1 MWLFFAFGGLC
12 RLRKHG
18 SNGPRLAGKLEY
30 FRDSSVISK
39 LAGCRRWDTAV
50 VNDHGPRYFEDYALG
65 ATRECGSVTVD
76 EAGMIS
82 FAKEFDPQP
91 FHVDPVA
98 AAAGPFGGL
107 IASGWHT
114 AALVMR
120 LLVENYLSAESS
132 LGSAGL
138 DEIRWP
144 YPVRPGDTLRVRAT
158 VVESRRSLSKP
169 DRGIIKTLVEA
180 VDQDGRTVM
189 RATAINFL
197 RVRPTPGALE
207 WHSGK

>member
-1 MWLFFAFGGLC
+1 MWLFFGFGGLC

-18 SNGPRLAGKLEY
+18 SNCPRLAGELKY
-30 FRDSSVISK
+30 FCNASVIYEF
-39 LAGCRRWDTAV
+39 AGHRGCDTAR
-50 VNDHGPRYFEDYALG
+50 VNDHGLSYFEDYALG
-65 ATRECGSVTVD
+65 STYECGSVSID
-76 EAGMIS
+76 QASIIA

-98 AAAGPFGGL
+98 AAAGPYGGL

-120 LLVENYLSAESS
+120 LLVENYLAAESS

-138 DEIRWP
+138 DELRWP
-144 YPVRPGDTLRVRAT
+144 HPVRPGDTLRVRAT

-169 DRGIIKTLVEA
+169 DRGIVKTMVEA
-180 VDQDGRTVM
+180 ANSGGATVM
-189 RATAINFL
+189 RATAINFML
-197 RVRPTPGALE
+197 VRPDSGA
-207 WHSGK
+207 

>member
-1 MWLFFAFGGLC
+1 MWVFFAFGGLC

-18 SNGPRLAGKLEY
+18 SNCPRLAGELTY
-30 FRDSSVISK
+30 FCNSSVIYE
-39 LAGCRRWDTAV
+39 LAGQRGCDTAR
-50 VNDHGPRYFEDYALG
+50 VNDHGLSYFEDYLLG
-65 ATRECGSVTVD
+65 TTYECGSVGID
-76 EAGMIS
+76 QASILA

-98 AAAGPFGGL
+98 AAAGPYGGL

-120 LLVENYLSAESS
+120 LLVENYLAPESS

-138 DEIRWP
+138 DELRWP
-144 YPVRPGDTLRVRAT
+144 HPVRPGDTLRVRAT

-169 DRGIIKTLVEA
+169 DRGIVKTVVEA
-180 VDQDGRTVM
+180 ANQDGATVM
-189 RATAINFL
+189 RATAINFIL
-197 RVRPTPGALE
+197 VRPDPGA
-207 WHSGK
+207 

>member
-1 MWLFFAFGGLC
+1 MWLFFGFGGLC

-18 SNGPRLAGKLEY
+18 SNCPRLAGELKY
-30 FRDSSVISK
+30 FCNASVIYEF
-39 LAGCRRWDTAV
+39 AGHRGCDTAR
-50 VNDHGPRYFEDYALG
+50 VNDHGLSYFEDYALG
-65 ATRECGSVTVD
+65 STYECGSVSID
-76 EAGMIS
+76 QASIIA

-98 AAAGPFGGL
+98 AAAGPYGGL

-120 LLVENYLSAESS
+120 LLVEDYLAAESS

-138 DEIRWP
+138 DELRWP
-144 YPVRPGDTLRVRAT
+144 HPVRPGDTLRVRAT

-169 DRGIIKTLVEA
+169 DRGIVKTMVEA
-180 VDQDGRTVM
+180 TNSGGATVM
-189 RATAINFL
+189 RATAINFIL
-197 RVRPTPGALE
+197 VRPDSGA
-207 WHSGK
+207 